1 MSKHS
6 EKEKT
11 APPSNLSPVL
21 EKNMNEL
28 KKLFTDCSDVIYR
41 PFLIGEKGK
50 AVLIYLDGFAD
61 IHELDS
67 NVLKPLKIY
76 GEKQKKADM
85 AWIQEHISVA
95 KWTGI
100 TSLKECSKEIAMGRT
115 VLLADGENTGLSLG
129 LLDLKNR
136 SIEEPSAQT
145 VIKGPREG
153 FIETLSVNISLIRR
167 RIKTHNL
174 KMKSMEIGRDTRT
187 EVAVM
192 YISNIADEKLVE
204 EVFSRLGRIDIDGV
218 IESQYIEEMIE
229 DQPWS
234 PFPQIVSTERPDSC
248 AASLLEGRVI
258 IMADGSPSVLIAP
271 ATLLT
276 LLQSAED
283 YYQRYILGTAIRL
296 LRYLYIFI
304 SLLLPSLY
312 VAVLSYHQEM
322 LPTKLLISVS
332 TSREIVPFPAIVEAL
347 IMEVTFEA
355 IREAGV
361 RLPKQIG
368 SAVSIAGALVIGQA
382 AIQTGL
388 VSPPMVMVVALTGIA
403 SFTIPAY
410 NLGATLRLLRFPMMA
425 LAGTLGVLGI
435 MIGLLAIITHLCSLR
450 SFGVPYLSGFSP
462 GNSSNM
468 KDTVIRAPWW
478 MQSSRPHM
486 TGKYNRERQR
496 TSEKPGPP
504 KGGA

>member
-1 MSKHS
+1 MTNNMEHK
-6 EKEKT
+6 KK
-11 APPSNLSPVL
+11 NGLSSTTDENV
-21 EKNMNEL
+21 KEL
-28 KKLFTDCSDVIYR
+28 KLLFTDCADVIYR
-41 PFLIGEKGK
+41 PFLIGGK
-50 AVLIYLDGFAD
+50 RKAALVYLEGFAD
-61 IHELDS
+61 IHELDAS
-67 NVLKPLKIY
+67 VLAPLMIS
-76 GEKQKKADM
+76 GEKQRKSDM
-85 AWIQEHISVA
+85 SWIKQQLSVTEVTEIS
-95 KWTGI
+95 
-100 TSLKECSKEIAMGRT
+100 SLKECSKEIAMGRT
-115 VLLADGENTGLSLG
+115 ILLADGEKTGLSLG

-153 FIETLSVNISLIRR
+153 FIETISVNISLIRR
-167 RIKTHNL
+167 RIKTHKL
-174 KMKSMEIGRDTRT
+174 KLKSMEIGRETRT

-192 YISNIADEKLVE
+192 YISDIADDHLVK
-204 EVFSRLGRIDIDGV
+204 EVLSRLNRIDIDGI

-258 IMADGSPSVLIAP
+258 IMVDGSPSVLIAP
-271 ATLLT
+271 ATLLA

-450 SFGVPYLSGFSP
+450 SFGVPYLSGFAP
-462 GNSSNM
+462 GNGGRM

-486 TGKYNRERQR
+486 TGKYNRDRQGA
-496 TSEKPGPP
+496 SEKPRRP
-504 KGGA
+504 KGGL